1 MPFLGDASY
10 VAPADTEYMSSAHDV
25 APARAASWRV
35 TRDGDVV
42 ALVSMTHEAGGIVVS
57 AGPTPAEAKPY
68 RFDTVGEADSFVA
81 DIVASFSYLG
91 CVVTEE

>member
-1 MPFLGDASY
+1 
-10 VAPADTEYMSSAHDV
+10 MSSAHDV
-25 APARAASWRV
+25 APARASLWRV

-42 ALVSMTHEAGGIVVS
+42 TLVSMTHEAGGVVVS
-57 AGPTPAEAKPY
+57 AGPTPADAKSY

-91 CVVTEE
+91 CAVTQE

>member
-1 MPFLGDASY
+1 MPFLGDSSFA
-10 VAPADTEYMSSAHDV
+10 VTADTDGMSSAHDV
-25 APARAASWRV
+25 APARAVSWRV

-42 ALVSMTHEAGGIVVS
+42 TLVSMTHEAGGVVVS
-57 AGPTPAEAKPY
+57 AWPTPAEAKPY

-91 CVVTEE
+91 CVVTQE

>member
-1 MPFLGDASY
+1 MPFLGDASS
-10 VAPADTEYMSSAHDV
+10 VATADTEYMSSAHDV
-25 APARAASWRV
+25 APARVASWRV

-42 ALVSMTHEAGGIVVS
+42 ALVSMTHEVGGVVVS
-57 AGPTPAEAKPY
+57 AGPTPADAKPY

>member
-1 MPFLGDASY
+1 MPFLGDASVG
-10 VAPADTEYMSSAHDV
+10 VAADTEDMSSVHDV

-42 ALVSMTHEAGGIVVS
+42 TFVSMTHEAGGVVVS
-57 AGPTPAEAKPY
+57 AGTTPAEAKVY

-91 CVVTEE
+91 CLVTQE